1 MTRLRVFHNFCC
13 IEKNLTEHNKHKL
26 MKPYC
31 EETFLYIGLFAFMT
45 WLVRQTNEDDEALA
59 LDHQFYMLHGHFAYH
74 TITQFQWIFGPENHP
89 HLLKSKKL
97 NTHDI
102 LSLPFCVFPPLTSR
116 LTLKVQ
122 AVGFVGQQHQTELP
136 CYSLV
141 VETYPIQTG
150 QLPHR
155 IVVKT
160 CLKPPHSHI
169 GLLLPWTAKVLLLYP
184 LHQTLEAANFPAKHL
199 NCQFPPRVR
208 QAKRVTEYQQISKNR
223 QASTKKRRSSIF
235 VKGAAK
241 GTHSPPCFTNHDSAK
256 RPATLDTMT
265 TGHGHHH
272 LGKHALSCSV
282 VWNRWVLLR
291 LIIVYSFLT
300 YASDTCG
307 HIKIAIPNLTRLYN
321 SWWLILNIK

>member
-1 MTRLRVFHNFCC
+1 MA
-13 IEKNLTEHNKHKL
+13 I
-26 MKPYC
+26 
-31 EETFLYIGLFAFMT
+31 
-45 WLVRQTNEDDEALA
+45 
-59 LDHQFYMLHGHFAYH
+59 FAYH
-74 TITQFQWIFGPENHP
+74 ISYDYSVSMNFRTWKPPSSAQI
-89 HLLKSKKL
+89 KKL

-150 QLPHR
+150 QLPHQS
-155 IVVKT
+155 VVKT

-184 LHQTLEAANFPAKHL
+184 LHQTLEAANFPAKHF
-199 NCQFPPRVR
+199 NCQFPPR
-208 QAKRVTEYQQISKNR
+208 EYQKYLKIEKS
-223 QASTKKRRSSIF
+223 STKKRRSSIF
-235 VKGAAK
+235 AKGAAK
-241 GTHSPPCFTNHDSAK
+241 GTHSPLCFTNHDSAK

-291 LIIVYSFLT
+291 LILVYSFLT
-300 YASDTCG
+300 ICIWYMWSYQHCYTKLDSTLQQLMINFEY
-307 HIKIAIPNLTRLYN
+307 HINYSPTNGCFSTVRYVSTLQAIATQGNLFLVGGVVVMFEVAGDCFIAVKSGPNHQPLGIQSPSENGNGT
-321 SWWLILNIK
+321 